1 MCDANPVKAV
11 GKVVTGVGRTV
22 ERAVD
27 YTGRKIKN
35 TVKDVSGYTAKENR
49 VKREFKRKQAEAE
62 RIARERQAE
71 LDRLASVREA
81 QAAEQRKRMTA
92 LMQRQKETEAAQQ
105 EQVTGLQEKQ
115 ALQLAQLEKE
125 QLATTAAGAS
135 LRVLAKQKT
144 TKAPTAQQSGRR
156 KSRSTA
162 YRSPTSRL
170 SVGSSGRDA
179 GVGVNLGG

>member
-1 MCDANPVKAV
+1 MCDANPVKAFQKITRPIDRAINYAKK
-11 GKVVTGVGRTV
+11 KVV
-22 ERAVD
+22 
-27 YTGRKIKN
+27 N
-35 TVKDVSGYTAKENR
+35 TAKDVSGYTAKENK
-49 VKREFKRKQAEAE
+49 VKEEFKRKQAEAE
-62 RIARERQAE
+62 RIAAERQSE

-81 QAAEQRKRMTA
+81 QATEQRERMTQ

-105 EQVTGLQEKQ
+105 EEVTGLQEKQ
-115 ALQLAQLEKE
+115 ATQLAQLEKE

-156 KSRSTA
+156 KSKSTA

-170 SVGSSGRDA
+170 SVVSSGRDA